1 MLQCFW
7 QVLFVGCG
15 WVGACVVLCEFLLAG
30 ELSVLLA
37 DCWSVLGFFMVRV
50 LRVLGLFWFVAVF
63 VGGWCRQ
70 IWGYFV

>member
-37 DCWSVLGFFMVRV
+37 DCWVSAWIFYGAGVAGFGVVLVCCCV
-50 LRVLGLFWFVAVF
+50 CWWLV
-63 VGGWCRQ
+63 
-70 IWGYFV
+70 